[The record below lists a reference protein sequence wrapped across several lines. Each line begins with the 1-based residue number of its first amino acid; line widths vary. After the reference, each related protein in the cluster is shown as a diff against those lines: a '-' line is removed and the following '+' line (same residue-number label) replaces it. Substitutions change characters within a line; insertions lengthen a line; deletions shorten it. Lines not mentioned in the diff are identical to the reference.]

1 LKIIDFE
8 NFENNTFNC
17 VTELEFEKG
26 LDAFRPDITLL
37 INGLPLVFIE
47 VKKPNNK
54 EGIIAERNR
63 INTRLANK
71 NFKKIINLTQFM
83 IFSNNMEYDTENL
96 TPIQGAFYAT
106 TSRKKAAFNCFREEK
121 LDFKDIQIL
130 SGEVNEDFILTDT
143 NLRGVLVDAVCPNH
157 SRTDMGGPDAP
168 RSAEEGAATALWLA
182 TREFNAG
189 DTTGVLWEDNQIVQ
203 W

>member
-1 LKIIDFE
+1 MAFNENTRVKIPALIHLERLGYKYLSLKTSAWDKDTNIFTEILDQSLSRLNPEATIEELEIFKKKTLATLENDDLGKVFYSSLISQNGLKIIDFE

-54 EGIIAERNR
+54 EGILAERNR
-63 INTRLANK
+63 INTRLVNK

-83 IFSNNMEYDTENL
+83 IFSNNM
-96 TPIQGAFYAT
+96 
-106 TSRKKAAFNCFREEK
+106 
-121 LDFKDIQIL
+121 
-130 SGEVNEDFILTDT
+130 
-143 NLRGVLVDAVCPNH
+143 
-157 SRTDMGGPDAP
+157 
-168 RSAEEGAATALWLA
+168 
-182 TREFNAG
+182 
-189 DTTGVLWEDNQIVQ
+189 
-203 W
+203 